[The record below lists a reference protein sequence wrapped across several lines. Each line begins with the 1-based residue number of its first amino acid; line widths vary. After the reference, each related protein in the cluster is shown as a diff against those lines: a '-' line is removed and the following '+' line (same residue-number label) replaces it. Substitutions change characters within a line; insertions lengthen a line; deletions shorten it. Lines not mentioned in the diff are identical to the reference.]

1 MDLALF
7 PLNAVLFPGGMLG
20 LRVFEPRY
28 MDMVRDCMRHQ
39 RPFGVCMIARGSEV
53 GDPAQPEAVGCIATI
68 EAWDMRQLGLLHIR
82 ALGQERFRIRR
93 SHAGADRLLRGE
105 VEAIAPDPDSPIAPE
120 HQACADL
127 LGRIIDD
134 HERQQKAKPAAGTGD
149 EPPAMDVVR
158 FAQPHQMQSSVWV
171 GNRLC
176 EVLSI
181 PLRAKQK
188 LMELEDAYMRLEIVQ
203 NFLKQHSVIG

>member
-1 MDLALF
+1 MDLPLF

-28 MDMVRDCMRHQ
+28 MDMVRDCLRHE
-39 RPFGVCMIARGSEV
+39 RPFGVCMIARGNEV
-53 GDPAQPEAVGCIATI
+53 GEPAQPEAVGCVATI
-68 EAWDMRQLGLLHIR
+68 DAWDMHQLGVLHIR
-82 ALGQERFRIRR
+82 ALGVERFRIRR
-93 SHAGADRLLRGE
+93 SRAGADRLLRGD
-105 VEAIAPDPDSPIAPE
+105 VEPIAPDPDSPIAPE
-120 HQACADL
+120 HQPCADL
-127 LGRIIDD
+127 LRRIIDD
-134 HERQQKAKPAAGTGD
+134 HDGQQKKQPAGGPQD
-149 EPPAMDVVR
+149 EPAMDAVR
-158 FAQPHQMQSSVWV
+158 FAQPHRMQSSVWV